1 MKVVKL
7 FMGKVFIVCV
17 ILFIIL
23 CVTDFI
29 LKKIND
35 YKLKGD
41 LFYYR
46 VNGSYVEF
54 DLMKPNEVSGE
65 LRLPLLKKGKEVELD
80 GVAFRCLSNP
90 LVKLDYEGNCLKT
103 LPSGEVI
110 LVIYELNNKRIKFT
124 FKIK

>member
-17 ILFIIL
+17 TLFIIL
-23 CVTDFI
+23 CITDFI
-29 LKKIND
+29 LKRINK

-46 VNGSYVEF
+46 VNGSYIEF

>member
-7 FMGKVFIVCV
+7 FMDKVFIVCV
-17 ILFIIL
+17 TLFIIL
-23 CVTDFI
+23 CITDFI
-29 LKKIND
+29 LKKNND

-90 LVKLDYEGNCLKT
+90 LIKLDYEGNCLKT

>member
-1 MKVVKL
+1 MIKAFVICITLLLILLVLK
-7 FMGKVFIVCV
+7 FIN
-17 ILFIIL
+17 
-23 CVTDFI
+23 
-29 LKKIND
+29 KKINV
-35 YKLKGD
+35 YKLRGD
-41 LFYYR
+41 LFTYK

-65 LRLPLLKKGKEVELD
+65 LRLPLLKKGKEVQVD
-80 GVAFRCLSNP
+80 NIAFRCLSNP
-90 LVKLDYEGNCLKT
+90 LVKLEYEGNCLKT

>member
-17 ILFIIL
+17 TLFIIL
-23 CVTDFI
+23 CITDFI
-29 LKKIND
+29 LKKNNE
-35 YKLKGD
+35 YRLKGD
-41 LFYYR
+41 WFYYR

-65 LRLPLLKKGKEVELD
+65 LRLPLLKKGKEVELN